1 MGSKTCSLIYKCT
14 VSPSATEHKA
24 FGNSSNLLRTFPCGQ
39 IVRSTSDPR
48 NQYPEST
55 IPSNRHAMANDKLG
69 HILARQDRFRSPA
82 RRCEINGSSPGSAR
96 NLKSQLLPI

>member
-39 IVRSTSDPR
+39 IVRSS
-48 NQYPEST
+48 QYLTHETKIPKST

-69 HILARQDRFRSPA
+69 HILARQDRFRSP
-82 RRCEINGSSPGSAR
+82 NWP
-96 NLKSQLLPI
+96 P

>member
-48 NQYPEST
+48 NQDPEST

-82 RRCEINGSSPGSAR
+82 RR
-96 NLKSQLLPI
+96 